1 MKGNQLLSE
10 EQMEILA
17 TQIRDIVNSAIQA
30 TIPAIVAIV
39 MSQLKT
45 ANAKNISPAISEVE
59 NLLTNQD
66 ITGIFRH
73 LIASYNKM
81 SDQLRYDNFKIQ
93 NDEIKALVIKSKF
106 AEADFAKI
114 MLYFVGSNLSSTFD
128 PYNNTPLTR
137 LVANQRFGL
146 IKAIIDVVGD
156 QELLKANPALT
167 KRFLDSSDKNG
178 INFLEMSSRF
188 YGVMSKQLLEKVIS
202 LYAEN
207 AEPDSIKLTPAIL
220 SLPKDLFDLLLPK
233 IDKASKKEFADSEF
247 GKKFADSEF
256 GEKFYAEIVR
266 SRKDVGLSPLAVYVE
281 NGYEDS
287 VVVNYSPKS
296 DGLPDQISRGNA
308 VTGDKKF
315 EYPGVRSGTIASRT
329 LAKRGED
336 VIRENFDRPDLTSAD
351 QEAIISALIAKNPNA
366 AKMAEQNAKLNIQ
379 NLLQSKEVCS
389 SDISK
394 AQASQLD
401 KDHNRI
407 GRS

>member
-233 IDKASKKEFADSEF
+233 IDKISLKEFSNSQARETIYD
-247 GKKFADSEF
+247 
-256 GEKFYAEIVR
+256 EIVK
-266 SRKDVGLSPLAVYVE
+266 SRQEVGLSPLVVYVE

-287 VVVNYSPKS
+287 VLINYSSMS
-296 DGLPDQISRGNA
+296 DGLPDQAGKGSK
-308 VTGDKKF
+308 VTSDHNF
-315 EYPGVRSGTIASRT
+315 QYSGVRTGTIASDELT
-329 LAKRGED
+329 KRDED
-336 VIRENFDRPDLTSAD
+336 FIRENFNRPDLTRAD
-351 QEAIISALIAKNPNA
+351 QEAIINALIEKNRTSVC
-366 AKMAEQNAKLNIQ
+366 MAEENAKLNIQ
-379 NLLQSKEVCS
+379 NLLKSTEEACS
-389 SDISK
+389 SDISE
-394 AQASQLD
+394 ASASQLAEI
-401 KDHNRI
+401 HNKI
-407 GRS
+407 GPF